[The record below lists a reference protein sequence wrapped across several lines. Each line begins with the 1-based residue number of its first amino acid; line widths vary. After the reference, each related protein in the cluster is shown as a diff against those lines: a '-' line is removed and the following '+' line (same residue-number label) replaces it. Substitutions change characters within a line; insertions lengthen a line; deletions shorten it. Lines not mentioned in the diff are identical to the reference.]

1 MERKH
6 RMEGRSSG
14 TSHGEGRRL
23 CKEKIMLVLGFSS
36 IIDGGISPI
45 SGLSSSVSALCGAMD
60 HKMDVEQKN
69 PSDIFEIELLLLL
82 L

>member
-1 MERKH
+1 
-6 RMEGRSSG
+6 
-14 TSHGEGRRL
+14 
-23 CKEKIMLVLGFSS
+23 MLVLGFSS